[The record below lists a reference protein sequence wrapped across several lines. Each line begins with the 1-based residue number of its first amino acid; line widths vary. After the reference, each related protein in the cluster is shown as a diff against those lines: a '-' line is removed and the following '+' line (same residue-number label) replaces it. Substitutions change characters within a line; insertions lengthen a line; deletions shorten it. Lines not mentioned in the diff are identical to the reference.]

1 MNYPP
6 YNITDK
12 MLTYVSNIMKK
23 IGELDYI
30 TLNKKPELR
39 KQNRINSIHSSLAI
53 ENNQL
58 SINQVKDVIDGKA
71 VLGDRKDIQEVKN
84 AYNAYQKLNN
94 INPYDIEELKRIHG
108 IMTFLVEPILLIFP
122 CSLNFFILYDT
133 PSLVSP
139 SFTASCS

>member
-58 SINQVKDVIDGKA
+58 
-71 VLGDRKDIQEVKN
+71 
-84 AYNAYQKLNN
+84 YN
-94 INPYDIEELKRIHG
+94 INPYDIEKLKRVHG
-108 IMTFLVEPILLIFP
+108 IMTFLVEEESGMFRTHGEGVYDGDRLIFMCP
-122 CSLNFFILYDT
+122 PAELVPSHMNDLFSWLNEAKEVVHPLI
-133 PSLVSP
+133 
-139 SFTASCS
+139 